1 MTHPYLRKHKR
12 PVFYGPMAR
21 LLDMLNGRRD
31 GELET
36 PVLPDLRYMHV
47 GSTVRFAPG
56 VEFGAQETAEVDP
69 PYGRQQLGTG
79 MSAGGQAGPR
89 EDTGSAGPDDTNPAQ
104 PHDVVHEATDLD
116 GEGARDAEPE
126 SGARDD
132 IEPESS
138 AQDDAE
144 RESNA
149 RDDTEPESNARD
161 DTEPESNAR
170 DDAEPESDARDDA
183 EPEGTASITR
193 IEGPADL
200 HIIVDEA
207 PTAVNGFGCGS
218 AGDFE
223 LRTFWVCY
231 LRSRADE
238 QAASEWI
245 DCQIHCDKLREDLAE
260 IQGEIEEAVA
270 REAFLESQLNLIRKR
285 IESLND
291 DIALGVFPPRR
302 IGEDGLPDEL
312 IVRRRQRELANELK
326 KAQGPFHEVR
336 RSLNKSRG
344 KIRRLAEKIRI
355 CQEAYQLRVLRI
367 YAHARTRENVY
378 WLYLTRSHP
387 YGAALNY
394 YRPAQP
400 EVPSWVLEPQRAVEK
415 RVI

>member
-12 PVFYGPMAR
+12 PVFYSPMAR

-31 GELET
+31 GELES
-36 PVLPDLRYMHV
+36 PMVPDLRHMHV

-56 VEFGAQETAEVDP
+56 VELGAQETAEVDP

-79 MSAGGQAGPR
+79 LSADGQAGPR
-89 EDTGSAGPDDTNPAQ
+89 EDTGSARPDDTDPAQ

-132 IEPESS
+132 TQPESS

-144 RESNA
+144 
-149 RDDTEPESNARD
+149 PQ
-161 DTEPESNAR
+161 
-170 DDAEPESDARDDA
+170 SDARDDA

-245 DCQIHCDKLREDLAE
+245 ACQIHCDKLREDLAE

-270 REAFLESQLNLIRKR
+270 KEAFLESQLNFIRKR

-344 KIRRLAEKIRI
+344 RIRRLAEKIRI

-394 YRPAQP
+394 YRPPQP